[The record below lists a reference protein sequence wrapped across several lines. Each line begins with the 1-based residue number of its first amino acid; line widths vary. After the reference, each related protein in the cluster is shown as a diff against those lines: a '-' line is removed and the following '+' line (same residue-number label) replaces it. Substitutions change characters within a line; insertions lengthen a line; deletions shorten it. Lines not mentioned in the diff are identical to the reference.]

1 MENKHIFLM
10 FRIQLEDNYLKTI
23 NIQKNNKEKNNILL
37 TIGKMQKLNK
47 EDKEYYINYIKNIF
61 NSKIDGYNSISIKSI
76 IFSYGIR
83 DGLAPIKNNKEN
95 IKYQA
100 YYNKN
105 LPITLNPEEYGK
117 ILKKINNIY
126 YIRVSTKTNII
137 LIQTFTEQD
146 GIKKRINKVEYFRN
160 DTLVLEW
167 IDKETNIEIP
177 NTFTREI
184 GATTYYYNNSKLE
197 LKKIFKKTGVFKKAK
212 KDKKIINNFI
222 TMDLETQLIDNIHTP
237 YLLSWYNGLISKSYY
252 ITDYKDFGNL
262 LKNVLDD
269 LVEFNNYTVY
279 FHNFAKFDSYFL
291 LKYLVELGN
300 IDPIIHNSKLI
311 SLTFTYN
318 YQENKI
324 LKLKFNDSYLL
335 LPSSLKNLSKSFNI
349 NNPKGIFP
357 FGLNNLNYKG
367 QVPNFKYFNNISQEE
382 YNKYQNLFK
391 NKIWSFKEESI
402 KYCQLDCISLYQILI
417 KFNKLIFDKFKL
429 NIINYPTTPSLAF
442 KIYRSQFLPKDLIN
456 MLTGDIEIDIRKSYT
471 GGAVDMYLP
480 TNNQEDKIYTYD
492 VNSLYPFVM
501 KTYDMPIGNPTYFE
515 GNILKY
521 EPNAFGFFNCK
532 IEAPNNLEHPIIQ
545 THLKTK
551 NGIRTVAPLGTWSG
565 MLFSEELK
573 NAIKFGYK
581 FNIIDGYLF
590 KKQNIFKDY
599 INILYKMRLDY
610 PKSDPMNYIAKLLLN
625 SLYGRF
631 GMNNNFMINEV
642 YHENDIIK
650 NKILEKTNNIQN
662 IIELGEY
669 NIIQSQN
676 DNLDNRLDNGSITH
690 NINIAIASAITA
702 YARIHMSQFKNNP
715 NYKLYYSDTDSI
727 YINKPLDNSLI
738 SNKTLGA
745 MKLESINTKAIFIAP
760 KVYGLENEN
769 GEILIKAK
777 GLTKEILNKLT
788 LKDLESLLIKNSF
801 KKYNQNKWFKNI
813 AEGNIIIKDILFT
826 LQITDNKRQLIY
838 KNNILIN
845 LV

>member
-1 MENKHIFLM
+1 M
-10 FRIQLEDNYLKTI
+10 FRIQLEG
-23 NIQKNNKEKNNILL
+23 NNLI

-47 EDKEYYINYIKNIF
+47 EDKEYYIDYIKYIINI
-61 NSKIDGYNSISIKSI
+61 KTEGYNSLSIKSI

-83 DGLAPIKNNKEN
+83 DGLAPNKNIKEN
-95 IKYQA
+95 INIKNQIFYS
-100 YYNKN
+100 NK
-105 LPITLNPEEYGK
+105 LPISLNPEDYGK
-117 ILKKINNIY
+117 IIEKDENNKY
-126 YIRVSTKTNII
+126 YIRTNSKIEII
-137 LIQTFTEQD
+137 LKQDFIEQN
-146 GIKKRINKVEYFRN
+146 KQKLKINKIKYFRN
-160 DTLVLEW
+160 GNLILEW
-167 IDKETNIEIP
+167 IDREINIEVP
-177 NTFTREI
+177 NTFSREI
-184 GATTYYYNNSKLE
+184 GATTYYYNNGELE
-197 LKKIFKKTGVFKKAK
+197 LKKILKKTGVFKKAK
-212 KDKKIINNFI
+212 KDKKLQNNFI
-222 TMDLETQLIDNIHTP
+222 TMDLETQLINNIHTP
-237 YLLSWYNGLISKSYY
+237 YLLSWYNGLISKSYF
-252 ITDYKDFGNL
+252 ITDYKDFGDL

-269 LVEFNNYTVY
+269 LVEFNDYTVY

-300 IDPIIHNSKLI
+300 IDPIIHNDKLI

-318 YQENKI
+318 QQENKI

-335 LPSSLKNLSKSFNI
+335 LPGSLKNLSKSFSI

-367 QVPNFKYFNNISQEE
+367 EVPNFKYFNNINQEE
-382 YNKYQNLFK
+382 YKNYQNLYK
-391 NKIWSFKEESI
+391 NKIWNFKNEAI
-402 KYCQLDCISLYQILI
+402 KYCKLDCIALFQILI
-417 KFNKLIFDKFKL
+417 KFNKLIFNKFKL

-442 KIYRSQFLPKDLIN
+442 KIYRSQFIPKDIIH
-456 MLTGDIEIDIRKSYT
+456 MLTGDMEFQIRESYT

-480 TNNQEDKIYTYD
+480 TNNPEDKIYAYD

-501 KTYDMPIGNPTYFE
+501 KNYDMPVGSPTYFE
-515 GNILKY
+515 GDILKY

-532 IEAPNNLEHPIIQ
+532 IEAPSNLEHPIIQ

-581 FNIIDGYLF
+581 FKIIDGYLF
-590 KKQNIFKDY
+590 KKQNIFEDY

-631 GMNNNFMINEV
+631 GMNDNFTINQVYYIDDAQKFINETPNI
-642 YHENDIIK
+642 ENLIEIGNYII
-650 NKILEKTNNIQN
+650 IQN
-662 IIELGEY
+662 KK
-669 NIIQSQN
+669 
-676 DNLDNRLDNGSITH
+676 DNLDDRLDNGSITH

-745 MKLESINTKAIFIAP
+745 MKLESINIKGIFIAP

-769 GEILIKAK
+769 REILIKAK

-788 LKDLESLLIKNSF
+788 LKDLESLLIKDSIQI
-801 KKYNQNKWFKNI
+801 YNQSKWFKNI
-813 AEGNIIIKDILFT
+813 SEGNITIKDILFT
-826 LQITDNKRQLIY
+826 LQTTDNKRQLIY